1 MFQLPSGLNACMQK
15 IMEIFAVLGMGICL
29 LLLNRFMTMFALVS
43 IVILLII
50 TRVML
55 SRPIRSA

>member
-1 MFQLPSGLNACMQK
+1 MQK